1 MTQNLIEDE
10 FPKLLAE
17 TVVKLH
23 KLPIHYDL
31 IVEVI
36 SEAMEEEAM
45 YRFCEV
51 TPTEKTDKLLVEL
64 INTWCKELSKL
75 TGKPWVIEKLRITKY
90 E

>member
-1 MTQNLIEDE
+1 MSFQNSRGNNKLI
-10 FPKLLAE
+10 
-17 TVVKLH
+17 
-23 KLPIHYDL
+23 LP
-31 IVEVI
+31 
-36 SEAMEEEAM
+36 

>member
-1 MTQNLIEDE
+1 
-10 FPKLLAE
+10 
-17 TVVKLH
+17 
-23 KLPIHYDL
+23 
-31 IVEVI
+31 
-36 SEAMEEEAM
+36 M